1 MNIAPTARSTVS
13 VGIITAPVIIV
24 CLRGRWLCDGRPAP
38 AGKDIETG
46 RPCAFTPLDENA
58 TFTLRRVMIG
68 KQFHWQRRQDQEFRG
83 ELKIIREGD
92 ALTAVNIIGIE
103 EYLKSVVSS
112 EMSANAPLE
121 FLKASAVISRSWLI
135 RQIMGKEEKTP
146 PHFINTPH
154 TIIRWADHHSH
165 TLYDVCADDHCQRYQ
180 GISRITNPNA
190 VRAVEE
196 TAGQVLIYGG
206 GVCDC
211 RFSKCCG
218 GKTEEFATCWQDVDV
233 PYLRSVADTD
243 PKDGSVLCDTH
254 DPQILDMI
262 LNSYDRPTTDFY
274 RWQLSYSQSG
284 LAALVEQ
291 TLHCNLGKILEL
303 IPVKRGPSGRISL
316 LEIRGSNRTLR
327 IGKELLIRKALSRT
341 HLPSSAFDVEP
352 VGASSD
358 CAPERFII
366 TGKGW
371 GHGVGMC
378 QIGAAVMGVR
388 GYDYREILQHYYPD
402 TTISALNYS
411 A

>member
-1 MNIAPTARSTVS
+1 MNTTTGVPSTVS
-13 VGIITAPVIIV
+13 VGILTSPTINVR
-24 CLRGRWLCDGRPAP
+24 LNGRWRCDDEPVHYE
-38 AGKDIETG
+38 KDIEIDS
-46 RPCAFTPLDENA
+46 PCAFYPLDEAA

-68 KQFHWQRRQDQEFRG
+68 KQFHWQRRQDQRFRG

-112 EMSANAPLE
+112 EMSAKAPLE

-135 RQIMGKEEKTP
+135 RQIIGKEYPVSQPIETP
-146 PHFINTPH
+146 D
-154 TIIRWADHHSH
+154 TIIRWEDHHSH

-180 GISRITNPNA
+180 GITRITNQNA

-196 TAGQVLIYGG
+196 TAGQVLTYDG

-218 GKTEEFATCWQDVDV
+218 GRTEEFSTCWQDVNV
-233 PYLRSVADTD
+233 PYLRSMPDTD
-243 PKDGSVLCDTH
+243 PKDGSILCDTH

-262 LNSYDRPTTDFY
+262 LNTYDRSTTDFY
-274 RWQLSYSQSG
+274 RWKLSYSQSE
-284 LAALVEQ
+284 LADLVEQ
-291 TLHCNLGKILEL
+291 TLHRNLGNILG
-303 IPVKRGPSGRISL
+303 IAPVRRGPGGRISL

-327 IGKELLIRKALSRT
+327 IGKELLIRKAFSKT

-352 VGASSD
+352 VYVSSD
-358 CAPERFII
+358 CSPARFII

-388 GYDYREILQHYYPD
+388 GYDYQEILQHYYPN
-402 TTISALNYS
+402 TILSSLNYPT
-411 A
+411 